1 MAPTDLRSL
10 MMTNHRLVSLLMIHG
25 PMMRVDMAKWLGIST
40 PAVTYRTS
48 DLINAGILNEIGE
61 ADGQL
66 GPGRRSQLIDLNPEG
81 AYVLGIYRTRA
92 EFELGLVN
100 LKGEV
105 VASRNL
111 NTTLD
116 YKENLDEIIELI
128 AKDCRKLISEVNI
141 PAERL
146 LGVGVGTIGAAD
158 SQKGVEYTYRMQ
170 DGRITPV
177 PIPTGDTLSRYFGI
191 PIEMATK
198 ARALA
203 SGERWFGC
211 RRNSFFLVHV
221 HHGVS
226 SAVVLG
232 GYLYKGQGHAGA
244 MGHVKASIDG
254 PLCTCGERGCLESI
268 VSRDALLKKI
278 KPYRRVTDLYEAVEL
293 ANNGDER
300 IMETL
305 CEAAK
310 VIATACTSIVDVLE
324 PETLVFVG
332 PLFNSPK
339 VLETIKQ
346 ELDAHTFV
354 GRLHQ
359 IEVSP
364 SSFGKDAGMIGA
376 ASLVYSTLVQA
387 GQSPDWPPTKLS

>member
-1 MAPTDLRSL
+1 MAQTNLRNL
-10 MMTNHRLVSLLMIHG
+10 MITNHRLLSLLMVHG

-48 DLINAGILNEIGE
+48 DLISAGLLREIGE

-66 GPGRRSQLIDLNPEG
+66 GPGRRSQLIDLDPEG

-111 NTTLD
+111 VTTLD
-116 YKENLDEIIELI
+116 YKENLDDIIELI
-128 AKDCRKLISEVNI
+128 GKDCQKLISTAKI
-141 PAERL
+141 PTERL

-170 DGRITPV
+170 DRRITPV
-177 PIPTGDTLSRYFGI
+177 PIPTGETLSRYFDI

-211 RRNSFFLVHV
+211 RQNSFFLVHV

-244 MGHVKASIDG
+244 MGHVKVSVEG
-254 PLCTCGERGCLESI
+254 PLCGCGERGCLESL
-268 VSRDALLKKI
+268 VSRDALMRKI
-278 KPYRRVTDLYEAVEL
+278 KPYHQVADLHEAVDL
-293 ANNGDER
+293 ANNGEEHIAEILR
-300 IMETL
+300 
-305 CEAAK
+305 EAAK
-310 VIATACTSIVDVLE
+310 VIATACASIVDVLE

-332 PLFNSPK
+332 PIFSSPQ
-339 VLETIKQ
+339 VLEIIKQ

-359 IEVSP
+359 IEVLP

-387 GQSPDWPPTKLS
+387 GQSPDWPPTRLS